1 MRTVSLE
8 VRRKTSRRDKSKEKE
23 KKMTIGGWIIFGIIA
38 AIIVGPTIVLA
49 MSCDSKGGAVAISIG
64 SAVLVLI
71 ILAGML
77 FYYNNTASGKRAF
90 KTQESD
96 LNNGLYRG
104 IYVYSMNGEL
114 IEEYHGKFDVDYDES
129 RLVFDDE
136 EGLRHVVYYTTG
148 TVVINEERKESNDK
162 EN

>member
-1 MRTVSLE
+1 
-8 VRRKTSRRDKSKEKE
+8 
-23 KKMTIGGWIIFGIIA
+23 MTIAGWIIFAIIA
-38 AIIVGPTIVLA
+38 AIIAMPTISFA
-49 MSCDSKGGAVAISIG
+49 MSCMSKGGAVAISISG
-64 SAVLVLI
+64 AVLILI
-71 ILAGML
+71 LLAGML

-90 KTQESD
+90 KTQDSN
-96 LNNGLYRG
+96 LNDGLYRG

-148 TVVINEERKESNDK
+148 TVVINEERKENEEK
-162 EN
+162 E